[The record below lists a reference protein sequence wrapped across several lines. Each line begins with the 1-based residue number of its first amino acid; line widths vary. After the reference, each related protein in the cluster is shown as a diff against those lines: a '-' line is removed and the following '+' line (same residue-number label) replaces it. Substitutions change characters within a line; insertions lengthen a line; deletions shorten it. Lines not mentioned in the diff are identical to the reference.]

1 MSNRNSTYLGSKRC
15 CEAGPQGP
23 QGARGP
29 GGPLGFMGLPGS
41 TGATGSGKTGCR
53 GPTGAKG
60 DSGGPT
66 GATGPKGDSGGPIG
80 ATGATGL
87 GETGPTGA
95 TGLGSTG
102 PTGLGS
108 TGPTGLGE
116 TGPTGLGETGPTG
129 LGETGPTGA
138 TGPTGLGETGPTG
151 LGETGPTGATGLGET
166 GPTGSTGFG
175 PTGATGA
182 TGGSPWTPMNYQG
195 LTGYTG
201 TGYTGDVMIFG
212 ALYVQGG
219 IDPTYLALE
228 PQLSSFTLPTGGY
241 GIWVDNASKA
251 LRSNRIHIS
260 STIGGPTDPIL
271 KMENTNSNANSAHVE
286 LYKNS
291 ASPAINDTIG
301 ALSFNAN
308 NASTTKIEYARIQSD
323 QMVTTAGSERGKLDF
338 SVKDAGGLTTYLSCN
353 GSTQQLNSF
362 KPLYMNSQSISGITT
377 ATTVNGYTLAPQS
390 VNFLTGD
397 SATPGAKDNNMRL
410 VYCNTSVADSLE
422 AVTGTFPST
431 WGNILCSTTWTSAYQ
446 TAVWVGTN
454 TGRLFWT
461 GDNGVSWN
469 LPFTGEKKMDGEIRC
484 LAVFNGQ
491 LWFGGSFTQELTS
504 FIPANYIAYLDINE
518 NFIQA
523 LWNGFLLGSNGFN
536 SSVNTMVEY
545 GSILYIG
552 GEFTADNS
560 GLLGT
565 EKLCSVDTSLILYDT
580 DGQTFGFSTNGFS
593 GGNITQIIINN
604 AYPDNMAVCGSFST
618 FTSTFFGSL
627 SCPYF
632 CIWRFSGNASN
643 NTAVYPTFTS
653 ILSLDNSSLTVMTNG
668 GVFYVGGNFSNT
680 LEPSSFSG
688 SPYFFTV
695 DVTSYTQIDNPYN
708 YISSAP
714 INKMVLPPSSG
725 IYWADLN
732 GGLYF
737 NGNYLVNAPFVSTW
751 SWIGDVTYGGYFSTI
766 SPSQDPITMYYW
778 ETSDVINIVL
788 SDALVAPNGTTYT
801 NNIILNA
808 KGSTIELVWNAT
820 NNDWYVLSIQGGV
833 GYN

>member
-1 MSNRNSTYLGSKRC
+1 MNNKDLLLVDNINLVTINGTAYPPVVASDTLSAVLIAGNTAGASSINMNNNNITSILQASGQAVLLTNTTANTTLTVGSSSATTTTLLTKFNNGRTAQTGEAIRLDFNAKNSAGTEFNYGKIHINTPAVGAGVERGRMDFDVRDGAGLSTYL
-15 CEAGPQGP
+15 
-23 QGARGP
+23 
-29 GGPLGFMGLPGS
+29 
-41 TGATGSGKTGCR
+41 
-53 GPTGAKG
+53 
-60 DSGGPT
+60 
-66 GATGPKGDSGGPIG
+66 
-80 ATGATGL
+80 
-87 GETGPTGA
+87 
-95 TGLGSTG
+95 
-102 PTGLGS
+102 
-108 TGPTGLGE
+108 
-116 TGPTGLGETGPTG
+116 
-129 LGETGPTGA
+129 
-138 TGPTGLGETGPTG
+138 
-151 LGETGPTGATGLGET
+151 
-166 GPTGSTGFG
+166 
-175 PTGATGA
+175 
-182 TGGSPWTPMNYQG
+182 N
-195 LTGYTG
+195 
-201 TGYTGDVMIFG
+201 
-212 ALYVQGG
+212 
-219 IDPTYLALE
+219 
-228 PQLSSFTLPTGGY
+228 
-241 GIWVDNASKA
+241 
-251 LRSNRIHIS
+251 
-260 STIGGPTDPIL
+260 
-271 KMENTNSNANSAHVE
+271 
-286 LYKNS
+286 
-291 ASPAINDTIG
+291 
-301 ALSFNAN
+301 
-308 NASTTKIEYARIQSD
+308 
-323 QMVTTAGSERGKLDF
+323 
-338 SVKDAGGLTTYLSCN
+338 CN

-362 KPLYMNSQSISGITT
+362 RQLNMNSQSISGITT

-643 NTAVYPTFTS
+643 NTAVYPTFSS

-801 NNIILNA
+801 NNLILNA
-808 KGSTIELVWNAT
+808 KGSTVELVWNAT
-820 NNDWYVLSIQGGV
+820 NNNWYVLSTQGGV